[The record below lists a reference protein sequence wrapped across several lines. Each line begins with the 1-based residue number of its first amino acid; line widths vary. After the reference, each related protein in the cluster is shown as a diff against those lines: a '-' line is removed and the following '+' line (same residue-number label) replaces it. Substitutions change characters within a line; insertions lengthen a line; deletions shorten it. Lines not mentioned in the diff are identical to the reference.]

1 MSGRFRHL
9 FGTLVLVLA
18 LGGAG
23 HALAQLGEPQTA
35 PKLTQ
40 ERIMFASGE
49 HVKLAA
55 RYYDQ
60 ALRTPEPESRQYMST
75 ALEEAQLALRIYPDN
90 PRAHGLLGLIYMVL
104 KENQK
109 AGEAFNWAL
118 RLTPDD
124 ADLNNNYGLF
134 LCESGKPKQSLEYFL
149 KSVRNPLYETPDI
162 AYTNAGRCAARAG
175 DDGAA
180 ETYLTRALER
190 ALDGGPLAKIELAK
204 LYFRRGEYDK
214 SKVYL
219 GDVVGR
225 QNVVTPEALLLGVRI
240 ERKLGNRVEEKSYEQ
255 RLRNR
260 FPSSQEYQE
269 LSNGKIDD

>member
-1 MSGRFRHL
+1 MNVLRKCLGHL
-9 FGTLVLVLA
+9 LALVLA
-18 LGGAG
+18 SATVGAF
-23 HALAQLGEPQTA
+23 AQLGEPST
-35 PKLTQ
+35 PKPTQ
-40 ERIMFASGE
+40 ERIIFASGE

-90 PRAHGLLGLIYMVL
+90 ARAHGLLGLIYMVL
-104 KENQK
+104 KDNQK
-109 AGEAFNWAL
+109 AGDAFSWAL

-149 KSVRNPLYETPDI
+149 KAVRNPLYETPDI
-162 AYTNAGRCAARAG
+162 AYTNVGRCAARAG
-175 DDGAA
+175 DDAAA
-180 ETYLTRALER
+180 ETYLNRALER
-190 ALDGGPLAKIELAK
+190 VLDGGPLAKIELAK
-204 LYFRRGEYDK
+204 LYFRRGQYEK
-214 SKVYL
+214 ARVYL

-225 QNVVTPEALLLGVRI
+225 LNVVTPDALLLGVRI
-240 ERKLGNRVEEKSYEQ
+240 ERKLGNQIEEKSYEQ

-260 FPSSQEYQE
+260 FPNSQEYQD
-269 LSNGKIDD
+269 LSNGTIDN